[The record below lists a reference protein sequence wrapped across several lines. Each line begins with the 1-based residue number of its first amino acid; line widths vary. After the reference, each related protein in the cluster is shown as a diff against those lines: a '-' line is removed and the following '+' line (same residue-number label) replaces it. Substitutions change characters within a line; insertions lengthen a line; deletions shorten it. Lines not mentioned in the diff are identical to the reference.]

1 MLLSPA
7 SWLLQVRGQ
16 GLGSGTAST
25 LAPTVG
31 AGLPA
36 IPGHNEKAPE
46 MFDHFRGFVLF
57 NNGGEIGTFRISLL
71 GPINT
76 RL

>member
-1 MLLSPA
+1 MPNA
-7 SWLLQVRGQ
+7 K
-16 GLGSGTAST
+16 
-25 LAPTVG
+25 
-31 AGLPA
+31 
-36 IPGHNEKAPE
+36 HEKAPE
-46 MFDHFRGFVLF
+46 MFNHFRGFVLF